1 MHEVGKLIDNYD
13 RKYSQLYN
21 NFCACYKASLKG
33 YSGLQIFT
41 QNTSVKF
48 HKRNFNFQSQDF
60 CSKETSKANVV
71 VTLSF
76 SVSEDMIQIR
86 SSKMYLVNC

>member
-48 HKRNFNFQSQDF
+48 DK
-60 CSKETSKANVV
+60 
-71 VTLSF
+71 
-76 SVSEDMIQIR
+76 
-86 SSKMYLVNC
+86 